1 MKVEPKTGTTF
12 LRLQLKIWNVVV
24 NKVSGKISGDLLI
37 LSLTDDISPQADQHV
52 VPEISTLALLDLLP
66 SVACLSPQQA
76 LQLMETETKS
86 KSNVT
91 HT

>member
-12 LRLQLKIWNVVV
+12 LRLQLKIWNIVV